1 MRPVIKSVR
10 SARLR
15 YEQFQLEILKE
26 KEATEKQL
34 QRKIVTKK
42 FQQVKQKKIRLQES
56 VCEFVNMHIN
66 CPSMLK
72 KRMTRCYLVDKMTDK
87 NLLIVKDRR
96 LMT

>member
-42 FQQVKQKKIRLQES
+42 FQQVK
-56 VCEFVNMHIN
+56 
-66 CPSMLK
+66 
-72 KRMTRCYLVDKMTDK
+72 
-87 NLLIVKDRR
+87 
-96 LMT
+96 